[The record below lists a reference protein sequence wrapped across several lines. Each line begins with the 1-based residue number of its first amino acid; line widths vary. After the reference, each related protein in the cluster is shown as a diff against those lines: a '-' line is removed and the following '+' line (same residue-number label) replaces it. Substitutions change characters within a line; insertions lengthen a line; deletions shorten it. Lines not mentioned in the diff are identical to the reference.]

1 MKITYLAHSSFIL
14 ENSKGTKILTD
25 PFDNTVGYKVF
36 EGSVDIVT
44 ISHHHFD
51 HDYIEKLKCKNIIDK
66 TGDFNFGD
74 ISITG
79 IPSYHD
85 KVKGAKRGKNII
97 FIIEMDNYR
106 ICHLGDLG
114 YVLSENEISALGN
127 IDVLFIPIGGNFTI
141 DGKEAAKVS
150 SAINPHITIPI
161 HYKTPLLSFELDGLE
176 TFLKH
181 IKNCENVGSSFL
193 NLQGKLTC
201 SNKVQILEYKK

>member
-14 ENSKGTKILTD
+14 ESSNGTKILTD
-25 PFDNTVGYKVF
+25 PFDTTIGYKIF
-36 EGSVDIVT
+36 EGDVDIVT

-51 HDYIEKLKCKNIIDK
+51 HDYVEKIKCKNIIDK
-66 TGDFNFGD
+66 TGHFNFEN

-85 KVKGAKRGKNII
+85 KIKGAKRGKNTI
-97 FIIEMDNYR
+97 FIIEIDNYR
-106 ICHLGDLG
+106 VCHLGDLG
-114 YVLSENEISALGN
+114 YVLSEDEVSALGS
-127 IDVLFIPIGGNFTI
+127 IDVLFIPVGGNFTI

-150 SAINPHITIPI
+150 SAINPHIVIPM

-181 IKNCENVGSSFL
+181 MKNVENVSSNFL
-193 NLQGKLTC
+193 NLKEKLTC